1 MIATDFMHCNHHHYI
16 SVIWVHLEKLVDEIA
31 ARTHWSGTPPLPL
44 PLLCRPPFLQVNG
57 TAAQQHFMILSSSPW
72 PLSPG
77 SPRTSS
83 EPSRSS
89 SPWSPSPD
97 QPHQGGDERPAA
109 AWVHRPGRL
118 LQQEPLLSCQVSL
131 LARHKFLKVMT
142 FFPSYLYFFS
152 QGHGVPARLLCQ
164 ANCGSVVEYLGGR
177 SFARFFSLGPFFYLE
192 FLLLVVLGRPSLCQ
206 VLFIGTI
213 LLFGISIIEGTWE
226 AIPLSVLFF
235 QLPSTPPS

>member
-1 MIATDFMHCNHHHYI
+1 MVAQKLGISILRYLYWQHSKGTFSKYLWHCWEYNLVLNLIMITTDVRYCNHNNHI

-142 FFPSYLYFFS
+142 F
-152 QGHGVPARLLCQ
+152 
-164 ANCGSVVEYLGGR
+164 
-177 SFARFFSLGPFFYLE
+177 
-192 FLLLVVLGRPSLCQ
+192 
-206 VLFIGTI
+206 
-213 LLFGISIIEGTWE
+213 
-226 AIPLSVLFF
+226 
-235 QLPSTPPS
+235 

>member
-1 MIATDFMHCNHHHYI
+1 MIATDVMHCNHHHYI

-164 ANCGSVVEYLGGR
+164 ANCGSMGDYLGGG
-177 SFARFFSLGPFFYLE
+177 SFARFFSLGPFFYICS
-192 FLLLVVLGRPSLCQ
+192 VGVYIWICVLDYLNETQDSRSFGAKPPCQ
-206 VLFIGTI
+206 DLMK
-213 LLFGISIIEGTWE
+213 IS
-226 AIPLSVLFF
+226 
-235 QLPSTPPS
+235 

>member
-1 MIATDFMHCNHHHYI
+1 MIATDVMHCNHHHYI

-142 FFPSYLYFFS
+142 FFLHISI
-152 QGHGVPARLLCQ
+152 
-164 ANCGSVVEYLGGR
+164 
-177 SFARFFSLGPFFYLE
+177 SFHRDMV
-192 FLLLVVLGRPSLCQ
+192 FLLGFFVKQIVARWWTTWEAVPLPGSFHWDHSFIYALSIILGALGRPSLCQ
-206 VLFIGTI
+206 FLF
-213 LLFGISIIEGTWE
+213 
-226 AIPLSVLFF
+226 FF